1 MKKMMLF
8 ILVLFMFLPALH
20 SKTKN
25 YHFYIHPQYT
35 NVKEHLGV
43 YFGYN
48 ENSQT
53 VSDKYSLDESLDIFS
68 LEYSFRYKTRFM
80 LKGYYSDTEGFK
92 LGSSD
97 KDFKKNWF
105 DLNYKLGLGKVF
117 DIFAYYSRY
126 EKNLNIPDEITFDV
140 LNVKYLAGIG
150 VTSYG
155 LAGMKFSDLSESGGH
170 GIIYCGAG
178 EYENNVWMLAT
189 NPSNPEVRDLTFVAK
204 EDLGF
209 VFFMDMGALY
219 NSGRF
224 YIGAKMKVGG
234 FFSGEVIVN
243 EVDKTDQVI
252 SGTIEMEAVGGINIT
267 KNLQIGLDWKMNDE
281 NNRNESEMKDGSRFT
296 NYVTNVFLNISFS
309 F

>member
-1 MKKMMLF
+1 MKKVMLLICIT
-8 ILVLFMFLPALH
+8 ILLLPALH

-25 YHFYIHPQYT
+25 YSFYIHPQYT
-35 NVKEHLGV
+35 NVQEHLGV
-43 YFGYN
+43 YFGYDGD
-48 ENSQT
+48 S
-53 VSDKYSLDESLDIFS
+53 VSDKYSSDESMDIFS
-68 LEYSFRYKTRFM
+68 LEYSLGYKSRFF

-105 DLNYKLGLGKVF
+105 DINYKLGLGEVF
-117 DIFAYYSRY
+117 DVFVYYSRY
-126 EKNLNIPDEITFDV
+126 EKQLNIPDEITFDV
-140 LNVKYLAGIG
+140 FNVKYLAGLG

-155 LAGMKFSDLSESGGH
+155 LSGMKFSNLTESGGH

-178 EYENNVWMLAT
+178 EYENKVWMLAA
-189 NPSNPEVRDLTFVAK
+189 NPNFPGIRDKEFIAK

-234 FFSGEVIVN
+234 FFSGEVIVDGEN
-243 EVDKTDQVI
+243 VSDQVI
-252 SGTIEMEAVGGINIT
+252 SGSIEMEAVGGVNIT
-267 KNLQIGLDWKMNDE
+267 KFLQIGVDWKMNDE
-281 NNRNESEMKDGSRFT
+281 NNRNESELKDGSRFT
-296 NYVTNVFLNISFS
+296 NYVTNVFLNLSFS
-309 F
+309 L